1 MVFLSACFTSLS
13 VLQHCTGYDR
23 SMRWCAVW
31 SESVQAIHGEVVCD
45 AVFAVSGETWVS
57 PPHRTET
64 PCHPASA
71 AHGPLKPRITM
82 PSSPMTSRRT
92 TLGQSSAPGLPR
104 ALWMQVP
111 ACGSSHA
118 QHAGSGRSVA
128 AAASTVS
135 LLQLPRAAHSDAGSD
150 MRSWQRC
157 YVPLPASR
165 VMQHAHQQC
174 ARLIHAAS
182 LRRGVQGDGLQRFCQ
197 IPT

>member
-1 MVFLSACFTSLS
+1 M
-13 VLQHCTGYDR
+13 
-23 SMRWCAVW
+23 W
-31 SESVQAIHGEVVCD
+31 SESVQDGEAVCD

-71 AHGPLKPRITM
+71 AHGLLKPRITM

-92 TLGQSSAPGLPR
+92 ALGQSSAPGLQR
-104 ALWMQVP
+104 AFWTQVP

-118 QHAGSGRSVA
+118 QHAGSSRSVA

-135 LLQLPRAAHSDAGSD
+135 LLSRAAHSDAGSD
-150 MRSWQRC
+150 MRSWQR
-157 YVPLPASR
+157 YYLPLSASR
-165 VMQHAHQQC
+165 VMQHAC
-174 ARLIHAAS
+174 KRCTRLIHAAS
-182 LRRGVQGDGLQRFCQ
+182 MRPGVQGDGLQRFCQ